1 MPMNFF
7 TPQTIR
13 NIWGEWGRTPPEP
26 GRPGKRQ
33 TPRTPLVSRQTLP
46 EASGAVSVQRA
57 AAEHG
62 EILNGQKALRTGTG
76 AIHQEC
82 FMHPGFQQ
90 PELFRYVK
98 ERGIVPIGYCPIGSP
113 SRPERDRTAEDVAD
127 TQIPIPFSV
136 KPQQYLENLRCA
148 VQDPLTED
156 EMERIRRADKNC
168 RLIKGQVF
176 LWPGADGWEDLWDMG
191 S

>member
-26 GRPGKRQ
+26 GRQGQRQ
-33 TPRTPLVSRQTLP
+33 TPRTPLVSRQTRP
-46 EASGAVSVQRA
+46 ETAGAVSVQRA

-82 FMHPGFQQ
+82 FMHSRFSAPQAPG
-90 PELFRYVK
+90 L
-98 ERGIVPIGYCPIGSP
+98 
-113 SRPERDRTAEDVAD
+113 
-127 TQIPIPFSV
+127 
-136 KPQQYLENLRCA
+136 
-148 VQDPLTED
+148 
-156 EMERIRRADKNC
+156 
-168 RLIKGQVF
+168 
-176 LWPGADGWEDLWDMG
+176 
-191 S
+191 

>member
-33 TPRTPLVSRQTLP
+33 MPRTPLVSRQTLP

-82 FMHPGFQQ
+82 FMHSRFSAPQAQCVWHFA
-90 PELFRYVK
+90 
-98 ERGIVPIGYCPIGSP
+98 CP
-113 SRPERDRTAEDVAD
+113 V
-127 TQIPIPFSV
+127 
-136 KPQQYLENLRCA
+136 LRCFGTLRFSHA
-148 VQDPLTED
+148 AADA
-156 EMERIRRADKNC
+156 RRTRMPHAQ
-168 RLIKGQVF
+168 GFF
-176 LWPGADGWEDLWDMG
+176 LAFG

>member
-33 TPRTPLVSRQTLP
+33 MPRTPLVSRQTLP

-82 FMHPGFQQ
+82 FMHSRFSAPQAQCVWHFA
-90 PELFRYVK
+90 
-98 ERGIVPIGYCPIGSP
+98 CP
-113 SRPERDRTAEDVAD
+113 V
-127 TQIPIPFSV
+127 
-136 KPQQYLENLRCA
+136 
-148 VQDPLTED
+148 
-156 EMERIRRADKNC
+156 RRAFCPLRISIRVRKC
-168 RLIKGQVF
+168 PLHRHRTGCLREGLAGYQRGARRLPAA
-176 LWPGADGWEDLWDMG
+176 PGVPAPVGFWLMG
-191 S
+191 A